1 MRADSDIQRDVE
13 LEIRYD
19 PAIETH
25 DIGVSVR
32 NGVVTLTGFVRSYT
46 ERFQAERD
54 AKRVAGVVA
63 IANELVVK
71 LADAD
76 HRSDSDLAQDIVMAL
91 ASQVPQLH
99 GKVTPIVH
107 DGEVTL
113 EGEVEWRFEKEQAED
128 VVRRLRG
135 VKLVTNLI
143 KVKPRR
149 RAEDIKSQIE
159 QALVRDAALDAA
171 QVVVDA
177 EGGKVILKGMVRTL
191 AEKEEAERAAWQAP
205 GVTAVENRLVVGDPA
220 LLP

>member
-171 QVVVDA
+171 QVVVEA

>member
-1 MRADSDIQRDVE
+1 
-13 LEIRYD
+13 
-19 PAIETH
+19 
-25 DIGVSVR
+25 
-32 NGVVTLTGFVRSYT
+32 
-46 ERFQAERD
+46 
-54 AKRVAGVVA
+54 
-63 IANELVVK
+63 VVK

-76 HRSDSDLAQDIVMAL
+76 HRSDSELAQDIVMAL

-107 DGEVTL
+107 EGEVTL

-143 KVKPRR
+143 KVKPRQ
-149 RAEDIKSQIE
+149 RAEDIKAQIE
-159 QALVRDAALDAA
+159 QALVRDAELDAA
-171 QVVVDA
+171 RVLVEA

-205 GVTAVENRLVVGDPA
+205 GATAVENRLVVGDPA

>member
-19 PAIETH
+19 PAIESH

-32 NGVVTLTGFVRSYT
+32 NRIVILTGFVRSCT

-54 AKRVAGVVA
+54 AKRVAGVAA
-63 IANELVVK
+63 IANELEVK
-71 LADAD
+71 LASAD
-76 HRSDSDLAQDIVMAL
+76 QRPDSDLAQEAVLAL
-91 ASQVPQLH
+91 VSQVPFLS
-99 GKVTPIVH
+99 GVTPIVH
-107 DGEVTL
+107 NGEVTL
-113 EGEVEWRFEKEQAED
+113 EGEVEWRFQKDRAEE

-135 VKLVTNLI
+135 VKSVTNLI
-143 KVKPRR
+143 RVKPRLP
-149 RAEDIKSQIE
+149 AEDIKAQIE
-159 QALVRDAALDAA
+159 TALTRSAEVHAGHI
-171 QVVVDA
+171 VVEA

-205 GVTAVENRLVVGDPA
+205 GVTADDNRLLIGDPA

>member
-76 HRSDSDLAQDIVMAL
+76 HRSDSELAQDIVMAL

-107 DGEVTL
+107 EGEVTL

-143 KVKPRR
+143 KVKPRQ
-149 RAEDIKSQIE
+149 RAEDIKAQIE
-159 QALVRDAALDAA
+159 QALVRDAELDAA
-171 QVVVDA
+171 RVVVEA

-205 GVTAVENRLVVGDPA
+205 GATAVENRLVVGDPA